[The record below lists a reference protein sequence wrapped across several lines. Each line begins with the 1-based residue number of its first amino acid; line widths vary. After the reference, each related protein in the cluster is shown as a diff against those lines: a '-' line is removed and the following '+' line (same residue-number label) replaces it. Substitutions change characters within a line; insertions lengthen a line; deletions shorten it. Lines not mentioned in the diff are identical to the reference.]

1 MRPTHTQEELMTG
14 RISRT
19 TMALAGLAAALAT
32 PARSEAQACTA
43 GPLSAYLASAGLGCT
58 FGGVRMNQFSSA
70 AFAGSASNIS
80 VNPFTMQGPPGY
92 TWVGFSIRF
101 GSGLSFQK
109 ESPLDFAFMSNGA
122 PLYGLLAQQNLV
134 GAPTY
139 ASTLRGRLTGDGGTY
154 RGFDR
159 INASLA
165 RNLQACG
172 KLGSNPIQCQAG
184 TSEWSGTMLPDGD
197 NSYNVDA
204 TSWVGQTGVPYDY
217 TIAVLAD
224 QSTVAPEPATI
235 LLLSTGLG
243 GVGAMVRRRKR
254 A

>member
-1 MRPTHTQEELMTG
+1 MTG

-19 TMALAGLAAALAT
+19 TLALAGLAAAFAA
-32 PARSEAQACTA
+32 PARLEAQACSA

-58 FGGVRMNQFSSA
+58 FGQIRMNQFSSA
-70 AFAGSASNIS
+70 ALAGSSSNIF

-92 TWVGFSIRF
+92 TWVGFTIRF

-109 ESPLDFAFMSNGA
+109 EKPLDCAVMSNGA

-134 GAPTY
+134 GSPTY
-139 ASTLRGRLTGDGGTY
+139 ASTLRGRLVSDAGSY

-159 INASLA
+159 ISSSLV
-165 RNLQACG
+165 RTLRACSQ
-172 KLGSNPIQCQAG
+172 LGSNPALCQNG
-184 TSEWSGTMLPDGD
+184 TSEVSGLELPDGD
-197 NSYNVDA
+197 DRYQVDA
-204 TSWVGQTGVPYDY
+204 TSWVGQPGVPYDY
-217 TIAVLAD
+217 TVAMLAD
-224 QSTVAPEPATI
+224 QATVAPEPATI